1 MLFPEVHLELEREK
15 VSSALCSG
23 IWAYH
28 FFLLLYLLISSFQF
42 FMFLLFLR
50 RVAFVRGPSSGGCWA
65 PRSHHPPLLGGRSHS
80 RASILFHLKN
90 DPSSWYFKTQE
101 HLEAS
106 HIVRHGEMFSS
117 LRLHTKQK
125 CQDLHFYSHSPCSWV
140 LQIRPNPFTRDCK
153 GHLGLPSAISL
164 GNSV

>member
-1 MLFPEVHLELEREK
+1 MHLELEREK

-65 PRSHHPPLLGGRSHS
+65 PRSRHPHS
-80 RASILFHLKN
+80 WVADHTAGPQFCSTSKMTLQA
-90 DPSSWYFKTQE
+90 DFKTQE
-101 HLEAS
+101 PLEAS
-106 HIVRHGEMFSS
+106 HIVRQGEMFSS
-117 LRLHTKQK
+117 LRLYTKQN